1 MVCTSLR
8 SHQHAVSLDA
18 AGDLDRDNPDDHTMK
33 KCQDKK
39 SIPQDHED
47 DEIEEGQLI
56 EEPDDQVVGSSTKH
70 QIPMA
75 VKPSLSVHL
84 DEKNKQSKEFTTDS
98 DTCGGYYNKRIL
110 ETLAKMEKRG
120 ERFKEPIAPKQVERS
135 LKLQNDVAAVTDEV
149 KQQRPAR
156 KRRWGQS
163 GPL

>member
-1 MVCTSLR
+1 MD
-8 SHQHAVSLDA
+8 AVRDF
-18 AGDLDRDNPDDHTMK
+18 DRDNPDDHTMK

-39 SIPQDHED
+39 SIPQNHED

-56 EEPDDQVVGSSTKH
+56 EEPDDQVVGSSTKD

-75 VKPSLSVHL
+75 VKPILSVHL
-84 DEKNKQSKEFTTDS
+84 EEKNKQSKESTTDS
-98 DTCGGYYNKRIL
+98 DTSGRYYNKRIL
-110 ETLAKMEKRG
+110 ETLAKMKKRL
-120 ERFKEPIAPKQVERS
+120 ERFKEPIAPKRVERS
-135 LKLQNDVAAVTDEV
+135 LKLQHDVAAVTDEV